1 MYWTHG
7 FLYIEVLPM
16 QVSVESTGDIERK
29 LTVEVPAER
38 VDDVVEQRLKDM
50 RGKVRLD
57 GFRPGKVPPSV
68 IKQRYGQAVHQ
79 DVIGEVIQKTFYEA
93 AKAESLNIAGQPTN
107 IEPEVIEK
115 GKALKYTATVEVY
128 PEIELGD
135 ISSIEVTRQTTEIND
150 SDIDKMIEVLRKQ
163 QQEWNVVEAPAVDG
177 NQVVLDFDGSI
188 DGESFDGGKAE
199 DFSIELGRGQM
210 IPEFEAAVVG
220 MKAGDEKDADV
231 TFPDDYHVETLKGK
245 TVQFSLKIK
254 EVKESVLP
262 EVNAE
267 FYKKLGIKGDSDEMF
282 RSEVKKN
289 MERELKQVLQ
299 SRVKQSVMDGLMK
312 IHTVTA
318 PTALVTQEIE
328 QVRQEMSQTAQYD
341 TSSLPAE
348 IFKDQAER
356 RVQLGLIVGEI
367 IKKNDLKTDEKQVEE
382 MLEELSATYEDPQE
396 VINYYKNDASL
407 MQKIEGAV
415 LEGMIVEWVLDQ
427 AKVIDDVT
435 DFDTIMNKEAV
446 A

>member
-1 MYWTHG
+1 M
-7 FLYIEVLPM
+7 
-16 QVSVESTGDIERK
+16 
-29 LTVEVPAER
+29 
-38 VDDVVEQRLKDM
+38 
-50 RGKVRLD
+50 
-57 GFRPGKVPPSV
+57 
-68 IKQRYGQAVHQ
+68 
-79 DVIGEVIQKTFYEA
+79 IQETFYEA

-107 IEPEVIEK
+107 IEPEAIEK

-128 PEIELGD
+128 PEIEIGD

-163 QQEWNVVEAPAVDG
+163 QQEWNVVEVPAADG

-199 DFSIELGRGQM
+199 DFSIELGREQM

-231 TFPDDYHVETLKGK
+231 TFPDEYHVETLKGK
-245 TVQFSLKIK
+245 TVQFNLKIK

-312 IHTVTA
+312 THTVTA

-415 LEGMIVEWVLDQ
+415 LEEMIVEWVLDQ